1 MRDLYKI
8 NRRRIGQQFLWAG
21 YVYTGLETRVQ
32 CASAMRSEPN
42 GKVKIIPVYTH
53 VGEKKRRIRS
63 CKSTLQKDNTFL
75 GNHRTDRPSSLQ
87 SEGVK
92 AHPNT
97 VAELTIPP
105 GCSEHDCCSCC
116 KSHKTIKL
124 GHHQFEFQLWY
135 SLQHL
140 QSPLDQLS
148 LYRKS
153 KVKPKIIITFIY
165 IFFIVVWFRCAPDLK
180 LVDVVKIIP
189 GMIRFLDLKALSTC
203 P

>member
-53 VGEKKRRIRS
+53 VGEKKKKIRS

-105 GCSEHDCCSCC
+105 GCSEHNCCSCC
-116 KSHKTIKL
+116 KSHEPFHQVGTPSIWISIMILSAASAVAAGPVVALQKIKGKTKNNNNIHL
-124 GHHQFEFQLWY
+124 HFF
-135 SLQHL
+135 SLL
-140 QSPLDQLS
+140 FDS
-148 LYRKS
+148 
-153 KVKPKIIITFIY
+153 
-165 IFFIVVWFRCAPDLK
+165 VVLLTWNLLMWLK
-180 LVDVVKIIP
+180 
-189 GMIRFLDLKALSTC
+189 
-203 P
+203 